1 MIKVNNLSKSFQFHK
16 KEPGLVA
23 SIKSLF
29 HREVQ
34 EKFALQDISFEIVPG
49 NICALVGANGAGKTT
64 LIKILSGIVAPSSGE
79 VKVCGHIPF
88 ERSIE
93 FRRQIALVMGQK
105 AQLWWDLPAE
115 DCFMLLKEIFQ
126 ISNQEFKETKDEL
139 VELLEVG
146 DHLRTQIRRLS
157 LGERMKMELIAALLH
172 RPSVIF
178 LDEPTIGLDFKTQK
192 SVRQFLKNYAER
204 NKPIIL
210 LTSHYLD
217 DIKALAR
224 QLMVI
229 NQGCLVFNDD
239 ISKLPGNGIK
249 SVTFFAPSFNL
260 CGINGG
266 IKLSLSENIIA
277 KAKLEKQDGNE
288 YTVTIEEEYLPEL
301 LAYIVAGFTTE
312 DLRINEQDMTLV
324 LEKLMANR

>member
-16 KEPGLVA
+16 KAPGLVA
-23 SIKSLF
+23 SIKSLV

-126 ISNQEFKETKDEL
+126 ISNHEFKTTRDEL

-204 NKPIIL
+204 NEPIIL

-217 DIKALAR
+217 DIKALAK

-229 NQGCLVFNDD
+229 NQGSLVFNDD
-239 ISKLPGNGIK
+239 ISKLPGNKVK
-249 SVTFFAPSFNL
+249 SVSFYAQDFHLDGASDNK
-260 CGINGG
+260 N
-266 IKLSLSENIIA
+266 LSEAA
-277 KAKLEKQDGNE
+277 KASATAEQHDGNH
-288 YTVTIEEEYLPEL
+288 YTVTVDEKFLPEVL
-301 LAYIVAGFTTE
+301 SYIVAGFAPE

-324 LEKLMANR
+324 LEKLMING